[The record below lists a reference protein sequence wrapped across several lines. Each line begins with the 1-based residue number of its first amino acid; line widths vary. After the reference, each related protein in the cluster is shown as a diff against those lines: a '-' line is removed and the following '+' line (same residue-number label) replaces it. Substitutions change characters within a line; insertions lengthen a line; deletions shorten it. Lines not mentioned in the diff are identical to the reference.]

1 MIRQFE
7 PQDAEACSALSRA
20 CLRMDPMIAPDARED
35 LLRLETAAAMRERA
49 CLYYLAVCFHSGGIV
64 GAAGVDMNEI
74 RLLFVDPGQRRKGI
88 GTSLLEHVEALVPAA
103 LFEDIFV
110 YASPAAVGF
119 YLSRGYL
126 QGGDCRIAI
135 GEYTFKTVF
144 MSKRIRAG
152 RQTGAAR
159 GARGMMP

>member
-7 PQDAEACSALSRA
+7 PRDAEACSARSRA
-20 CLRMDPMIAPDARED
+20 CLQMDPLIPRDAREY
-35 LLRLETAAAMRERA
+35 LLRLETAANMRERA
-49 CLYYLAVCFHSGGIV
+49 NLYYLAVCLLDSGIV

-88 GTSLLEHVEALVPAA
+88 GASLLEHVEALVPPA

-110 YASPAAVGF
+110 YASPGAVEF

-126 QGGDCRIAI
+126 QGGDCRFVI
-135 GEYTFKTVF
+135 GDYTFGTVF

-152 RQTGAAR
+152 RGIRTGSSAR
-159 GARGMMP
+159 SMIR